1 MFKILRLATSQAP
14 RLSTLLVVSR
24 RYRITNPL
32 VSQALMRDTHQ
43 HHRLIVRCT
52 EDSVEEVVVLQSTVL
67 KTGSVAEVVVSEV
80 LLVCLL
86 HHSTDRLSLAPSIL
100 HSTTTWVEAVLWI
113 NLVAWASEEQ
123 QAAQCQVQVLHQFLV
138 QLLVTIIKEAIIQV
152 EIIQEVTSNSEQTIK
167 ILEIW
172 RDSLK
177 ILDKKSEKL

>member
-1 MFKILRLATSQAP
+1 M
-14 RLSTLLVVSR
+14 
-24 RYRITNPL
+24 
-32 VSQALMRDTHQ
+32 
-43 HHRLIVRCT
+43 
-52 EDSVEEVVVLQSTVL
+52 
-67 KTGSVAEVVVSEV
+67 
-80 LLVCLL
+80 
-86 HHSTDRLSLAPSIL
+86 
-100 HSTTTWVEAVLWI
+100 
-113 NLVAWASEEQ
+113 EEQ